1 MEEFYKYT
9 LADFEKKRLSDLH
22 DGDKV
27 ALGDWS
33 NTNRYGAIS
42 IGEITHLGDFYAL
55 EFILPYGA
63 KLRSNAHAE
72 IQIDMSEE
80 GAQII
85 RVTQYFSENVE
96 VLVLRSEVGDD

>member
-33 NTNRYGAIS
+33 NTSRYGAIS
-42 IGEITHLGDFYAL
+42 INETTHLGDFYVL

-72 IQIDMSEE
+72 IQIDMED

-85 RVTQYFSENVE
+85 RVTQHFSENVE
-96 VLVLRSEVGDD
+96 VLVLRSGR